1 MKAHYVTKLV
11 IAQDN
16 SEPVSDAL
24 ASKVLELMQGFQD
37 AKVLGNQSPV
47 GDNAALRMAI
57 VAIRYFHDF
66 DGCAEAMDMTGTHV
80 DEHDCE
86 VCKYL
91 A

>member
-66 DGCAEAMDMTGTHV
+66 DGCAEAMEMSGGSTEDYQCGI
-80 DEHDCE
+80 
-86 VCKYL
+86 CKYL